1 MTILVIKISSHR
13 CIYSILDCKNPIYLG
28 LASNVIAD
36 SQFNSSSVGAE
47 PAYQARLNKT
57 STSWVAATDDLYP
70 WLEVNFLMRT
80 KVQQIFSQ
88 GRDHE
93 DKWVKSYSVSYSS
106 DGKTFQYYTEYGRI
120 KVKLF

>member
-1 MTILVIKISSHR
+1 MPIVLLV
-13 CIYSILDCKNPIYLG
+13 LDCRKRAYLG

-57 STSWVAATDDLYP
+57 STSWKAATDDLNP
-70 WLEVNFLMRT
+70 WIEIDFLMRT
-80 KVQQIFSQ
+80 KVREILSQ

-93 DKWVKSYSVSYSS
+93 DNWVLSYSVSYSS
-106 DGKTFQYYTEYGRI
+106 DGKTFQYYTEYDRI
-120 KVKLF
+120 KVKR